1 MIGLGGAWLSALG
14 PFVAYRVEILIA
26 AGLVILWAWFRF
38 LRRWSRKNAR
48 AQRPILLAFATA
60 SLGVSASSPLWE
72 RKAAQIMFGLWSG
85 MQ

>member
-14 PFVAYRVEILIA
+14 AFVAYRVEILIV

-38 LRRWSRKNAR
+38 LRRWSCKETGAP
-48 AQRPILLAFATA
+48 ALIFLAFATL
-60 SLGVSASSPLWE
+60 SLGIAASSPLWE
-72 RKAAQIMFGLWSG
+72 REAARIMFGLWSG